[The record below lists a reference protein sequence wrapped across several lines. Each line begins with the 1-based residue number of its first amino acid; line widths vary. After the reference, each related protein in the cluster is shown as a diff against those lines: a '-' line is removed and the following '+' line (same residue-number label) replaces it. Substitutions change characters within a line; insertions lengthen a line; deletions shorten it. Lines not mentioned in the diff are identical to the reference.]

1 MKNSR
6 SYIIVSILHFISSL
20 FCYIAAIINFINN
33 GGFGVLYLCLG
44 STFLCLGAVW
54 LNIYKNKQDKDNK

>member
-1 MKNSR
+1 MKNGR
-6 SYIIVSILHFISSL
+6 SYKVVSILHFISSL
-20 FCYIAAIINFINN
+20 FYYIAAIINFINN

-54 LNIYKNKQDKDNK
+54 LNRYKNKQDKDNK